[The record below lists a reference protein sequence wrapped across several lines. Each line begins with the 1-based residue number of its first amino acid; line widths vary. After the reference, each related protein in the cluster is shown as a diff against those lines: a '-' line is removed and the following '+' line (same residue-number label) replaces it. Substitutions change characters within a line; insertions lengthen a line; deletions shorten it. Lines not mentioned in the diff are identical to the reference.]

1 MKKFGG
7 FWLTPRILLILFL
20 VMLVSCV
27 IFAGACIGY
36 GYAHLNVIG
45 YSDDLNNSEI
55 ADAVR
60 QGKDTSA
67 LGLTDV
73 ELSNAAK
80 AYKTANAPLGLK
92 DTADTT
98 AEELETRLKGYAE
111 FNSARDSSSL
121 RNMLFVCTDSDR
133 TEMILCLLVSA
144 DSITHNCTVVS
155 LPSYLLVL
163 DDELGMTKLGNV
175 YFSRGIEGLAQTC
188 GKMLGLSVTD
198 TGKMNIGSAAELIT
212 AADANFGYDIII
224 SNSGL
229 DVKHENKKITF
240 SALDNMLRLLV
251 RDVRTNMDINSLY
264 RFAKVLVGSLGNGLR
279 LISPA
284 ALETSAVTTFD
295 GRSALVVDFVAVRS
309 LIG

>member
-36 GYAHLNVIG
+36 GSAHLNVIW

-98 AEELETRLKGYAE
+98 AEELETRLK
-111 FNSARDSSSL
+111 
-121 RNMLFVCTDSDR
+121 
-133 TEMILCLLVSA
+133 
-144 DSITHNCTVVS
+144 
-155 LPSYLLVL
+155 
-163 DDELGMTKLGNV
+163 
-175 YFSRGIEGLAQTC
+175 
-188 GKMLGLSVTD
+188 
-198 TGKMNIGSAAELIT
+198 
-212 AADANFGYDIII
+212 
-224 SNSGL
+224 
-229 DVKHENKKITF
+229 
-240 SALDNMLRLLV
+240 
-251 RDVRTNMDINSLY
+251 
-264 RFAKVLVGSLGNGLR
+264 
-279 LISPA
+279 
-284 ALETSAVTTFD
+284 
-295 GRSALVVDFVAVRS
+295 
-309 LIG
+309 

>member
-7 FWLTPRILLILFL
+7 FWFTPRILLILFL

-36 GYAHLNVIG
+36 GYAHLDVIG

-163 DDELGMTKLGNV
+163 DDDL
-175 YFSRGIEGLAQTC
+175 
-188 GKMLGLSVTD
+188 
-198 TGKMNIGSAAELIT
+198 
-212 AADANFGYDIII
+212 
-224 SNSGL
+224 
-229 DVKHENKKITF
+229 
-240 SALDNMLRLLV
+240 
-251 RDVRTNMDINSLY
+251 
-264 RFAKVLVGSLGNGLR
+264 
-279 LISPA
+279 
-284 ALETSAVTTFD
+284 
-295 GRSALVVDFVAVRS
+295 
-309 LIG
+309 